1 MHTWPYAEVI
11 PAMAPSFS
19 YLTPSKSPVNGDL
32 AAYAY
37 ASIRAA
43 IVSLEFQPGE
53 ALQETSLARRLG
65 ASRTPVREALR
76 RLQGEGLVDVAPSKG
91 MIVSQVSVQD
101 VENAYFIIEALEG
114 VSARLASARRDPDA
128 GDGLRAVMQRFES
141 VPIDLDEWVQ
151 IDSAFHDAIR
161 RMAESPKLVQTSAM
175 VYPVIERVRHM
186 HLREHADAS
195 VVEDQSNQHLAIGQA
210 ILDGDGDRAEHLMR
224 DLFRRARIDNVRLL
238 RQWIVPL
245 RSSF

>member
-1 MHTWPYAEVI
+1 MAE
-11 PAMAPSFS
+11 PFS
-19 YLTPSKSPVNGDL
+19 YLTPLESPLGGDL

-37 ASIRAA
+37 TSIRAA
-43 IVSLEFQPGE
+43 IISLEFQPGE
-53 ALQETSLARRLG
+53 ALQETTLARRLG

-91 MIVSQVSVQD
+91 LIVSQVSVQD

-114 VSARLASARRDPDA
+114 LSARLAAERKESDAMARF
-128 GDGLRAVMQRFES
+128 LEVMTRFEAAT
-141 VPIDLDEWVQ
+141 PLDLDDWIR
-151 IDSAFHDAIR
+151 IDSAFHDAIHH
-161 RMAESPKLVQTSAM
+161 MARNPKLVQTASM

-186 HLREHADAS
+186 HLREHPDAGFIAA
-195 VVEDQSNQHLAIGQA
+195 QSAAHLDIGRA
-210 ILDGDGDRAEHLMR
+210 ILDGNGERAEALMR
-224 DLFRRARIDNVRLL
+224 DLFQKARIDNVRLL

>member
-1 MHTWPYAEVI
+1 
-11 PAMAPSFS
+11 MAQPFS
-19 YLTPSKSPVNGDL
+19 YLTPLESPLGGDL

-43 IVSLEFQPGE
+43 IISLEFQPGE
-53 ALQETSLARRLG
+53 ALQETTLARRLG

-114 VSARLASARRDPDA
+114 LSARLASERGELDSGER
-128 GDGLRAVMQRFES
+128 LKEVMARFES
-141 VPIDLDEWVQ
+141 VTPLDLDDWIR
-151 IDSAFHDAIR
+151 IDGAFHDAIR
-161 RMAESPKLVQTSAM
+161 QMARNPKLVQTASM

-186 HLREHADAS
+186 HLREHSDAEL
-195 VVEDQSNQHLAIGQA
+195 VADQSAAHLEIGRA
-210 ILDGDGDRAEHLMR
+210 ILAGNGEQAEALMR
-224 DLFRRARIDNVRLL
+224 DLFLKARIDNVRLL

>member
-1 MHTWPYAEVI
+1 MAE
-11 PAMAPSFS
+11 PFS
-19 YLTPSKSPVNGDL
+19 YLTPLESPLGGDL

-37 ASIRAA
+37 TSIRAA
-43 IVSLEFQPGE
+43 IISLEFQPGE
-53 ALQETSLARRLG
+53 ALQETTLARRLG

-91 MIVSQVSVQD
+91 LIVSQVSVQD

-114 VSARLASARRDPDA
+114 LSARLAAERKESDAMARF
-128 GDGLRAVMQRFES
+128 LEVMTRFEAAT
-141 VPIDLDEWVQ
+141 PLDLDDWIR

-161 RMAESPKLVQTSAM
+161 HMARN
-175 VYPVIERVRHM
+175 PVIERVRHM
-186 HLREHADAS
+186 HLREHPDAGFIAA
-195 VVEDQSNQHLAIGQA
+195 QSAAHLDIGRA
-210 ILDGDGDRAEHLMR
+210 ILDGNGERAEALMR
-224 DLFRRARIDNVRLL
+224 DLFQKARIDNVRLL

>member
-1 MHTWPYAEVI
+1 MAE
-11 PAMAPSFS
+11 PFS
-19 YLTPSKSPVNGDL
+19 YLTPLESPLGGDL

-43 IVSLEFQPGE
+43 IISLEFQPGE
-53 ALQETSLARRLG
+53 ALQETTLARRLG

-101 VENAYFIIEALEG
+101 VENAYFIIETLEG
-114 VSARLASARRDPDA
+114 LSARLATERGSPETRAR
-128 GDGLRAVMQRFES
+128 LIEVMERFKAATI
-141 VPIDLDEWVQ
+141 IDLDDWIR
-151 IDSAFHDAIR
+151 IDGAFHDAIR
-161 RMAESPKLVQTSAM
+161 QMARNPKLVQTASM

-186 HLREHADAS
+186 HLREHSDAAI
-195 VVEDQSNQHLAIGQA
+195 VADQSAAHLEIGRA
-210 ILDGDGDRAEHLMR
+210 ILDGNGELAEALMR
-224 DLFRRARIDNVRLL
+224 DLFLKARIDNVRLL

>member
-1 MHTWPYAEVI
+1 
-11 PAMAPSFS
+11 MAITETFS
-19 YLTPSKSPVNGDL
+19 HLTPSESPVAGDL

-43 IVSLEFQPGE
+43 IISLEFQPGE
-53 ALQETSLARRLG
+53 ALQETTLARRLG

-101 VENAYFIIEALEG
+101 VENAYYIIEALEG
-114 VSARLASARRDPDA
+114 VSARLASERRDPVGA
-128 GDGLRAVMQRFES
+128 ESLEAVMERFETA
-141 VPIDLDEWVQ
+141 PLDLDDWIR

-161 RMAESPKLVQTSAM
+161 QMARSPKLVQTSSM

-186 HLREHADAS
+186 HLREHPDAAL
-195 VVEDQSNQHLAIGQA
+195 VADQSAQHVAIGRA
-210 ILDGDGDRAEHLMR
+210 ILEGDGARAEALMR
-224 DLFRRARIDNVRLL
+224 ELFHYARIDNVRLL

>member
-1 MHTWPYAEVI
+1 MPQT
-11 PAMAPSFS
+11 FS
-19 YLTPSKSPVNGDL
+19 HLTPIESTVSGDL

-37 ASIRAA
+37 AAIRAA
-43 IVSLEFQPGE
+43 VISLEFHPGE
-53 ALQETSLARRLG
+53 ALQETALARRLG

-101 VENAYFIIEALEG
+101 VENAYYIIEALEG
-114 VSARLASARRDPDA
+114 VSARLASERREPGA
-128 GDGLRAVMQRFES
+128 ADGLKEVMDRFATS
-141 VPIDLDEWVQ
+141 TLDLDDWIR

-161 RMAESPKLVQTSAM
+161 QMASNPKLVQTSSM

-186 HLREHADAS
+186 HLREHPDAA
-195 VVEDQSNQHLAIGQA
+195 VVADQSAAHIAIGRA
-210 ILDGDGDRAEHLMR
+210 ILNGDGERAESLMR
-224 DLFRRARIDNVRLL
+224 ELFRLARIDNVRLL